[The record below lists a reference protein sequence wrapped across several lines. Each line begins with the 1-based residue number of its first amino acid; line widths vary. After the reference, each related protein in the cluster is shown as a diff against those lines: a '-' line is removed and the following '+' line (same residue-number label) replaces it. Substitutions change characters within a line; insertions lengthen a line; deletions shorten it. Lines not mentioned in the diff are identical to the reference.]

1 MLRGVGVIILGVLE
15 EIIKTLEREVK
26 RDMGR
31 PYLSEDH
38 GIHNSHDDYFK
49 PLRDVEP
56 RLMAFVDGGNNTILE
71 APRFSLQVNRVYF
84 NLFKGKERQ
93 RPSSKIPEKI
103 EFLSYLSVHDSGDI
117 EVGKVK
123 IFPLSEEHRRYLPI
137 EEDLTVTLP
146 GPPDFYQ
153 RSRMFSVARR
163 FAEWSFSTHI
173 IEEELDDGDILVK
186 DGSLDTSF
194 QGERRYLH
202 RILKTADKMGV
213 NLAGLSKTCTL
224 PTPNGN
230 SLIASIRRS
239 ARDNN
244 YERWYHPKPV
254 KPKKV
259 KEYTIKIMV
268 VKLHELSDYIFRL
281 DFFGKDDEAEVISAI
296 GENTVD
302 PTFPGYP
309 YGLIDADLNARVRM
323 DEVNMY
329 KTSIL
334 SGLSEDILEELKY
347 HIRAVDAHERL
358 NMIAMIKDKKV

>member
-1 MLRGVGVIILGVLE
+1 MVGVIILGVLE
-15 EIIKTLEREVK
+15 KIIKTLEKEVK
-26 RDMGR
+26 RDIDSQYFSGG
-31 PYLSEDH
+31 H
-38 GIHNSHDDYFK
+38 GIRNSHDDYFK

-56 RLMAFVDGGNNTILE
+56 HLMAFVDGGNNTILE

-93 RPSSKIPEKI
+93 RPSSRIPEKI
-103 EFLSYLSVHDSGDI
+103 EFFSYLSVHDSENG

-123 IFPLSEEHRRYLPI
+123 IFPLSEEHRKYLPM

-163 FAEWSFSTHI
+163 FAEWSFSTRI

-194 QGERRYLH
+194 EGERIYLH
-202 RILKTADKMGV
+202 RILKAADKIGV

-224 PTPNGN
+224 PTPTGN
-230 SLIASIRRS
+230 SLIASIRKL
-239 ARDNN
+239 AKDKN
-244 YERWYHPKPV
+244 YERWYHLL
-254 KPKKV
+254 KPKEV
-259 KEYTIKIMV
+259 KGHLIKIMI

-281 DFFGKDDEAEVISAI
+281 DLFGKDDEAEIISAI

-323 DEVNMY
+323 DEVKMY
-329 KTSIL
+329 KASIL
-334 SGLSEDILEELKY
+334 SGLPEDVLEELKY
-347 HIRAVDAHERL
+347 HIRAVDAHEKL
-358 NMIAMIKDKKV
+358 NRIAMIKDKKIR

>member
-1 MLRGVGVIILGVLE
+1 MGALE
-15 EIIKTLEREVK
+15 KVIKTLEREV
-26 RDMGR
+26 RENIGELGD
-31 PYLSEDH
+31 YEVY
-38 GIHNSHDDYFK
+38 NSHGDYFK
-49 PLRDVEP
+49 PLKDDVEP

-84 NLFKGKERQ
+84 NLFRGKKRQ
-93 RPSSKIPEKI
+93 RPSRVPEKI
-103 EFLSYLSVHDSGDI
+103 EFFSYLSVHDSEDGQ
-117 EVGKVK
+117 VGKVK
-123 IFPLSEEHRRYLPI
+123 IFPLLEEHRKYLPV

-173 IEEELDDGDILVK
+173 IEEELDEGDILVK

-194 QGERRYLH
+194 EGERKYLH
-202 RILKTADKMGV
+202 RILETADRMGV

-224 PTPNGN
+224 PTPAGD
-230 SLIASIRRS
+230 SLIASIGRL
-239 ARDNN
+239 AKDIN
-244 YERWYHPKPV
+244 YKRWYYPTKPT
-254 KPKKV
+254 KKV
-259 KEYTIKIMV
+259 KEYNIKIMI

-281 DFFGKDDEAEVISAI
+281 DLLNQDDELEIISAI

-302 PTFPGYP
+302 ATFPGYP

-323 DEVNMY
+323 DEVNIY

-334 SGLSEDILEELKY
+334 SGLSGDTLEELKY
-347 HIRAVDAHERL
+347 HIRALDAHERL
-358 NMIAMIKDKKV
+358 NMIAMIKDKKPR